1 MSPRSLLARRV
12 LLTRIGTALG
22 VFGTFLLPGGFGEA
36 EAARHRLHAHGRRA
50 LWHPPRPLWQPPEFQ
65 PPSGRGLPP
74 LVMIDPGH
82 GGRDPGAIGVS
93 GTYEKHIA
101 LHAAWDLRRLLEAGR
116 RYRVAMTR
124 ASDVFIPLEQRVELA
139 QRHGASLFV
148 SMHADALRHDSRVRG
163 ASVYTFASRASDPQS
178 AVIAASENAADSY
191 VNRSFDGLSPQVARI
206 LASLMSRE
214 TRVLSGTL
222 AERMV
227 DTLGAVTPMLEHP
240 ERHAGF
246 VVLQSA
252 KIPSVLVEM
261 GFMSSPLDE
270 AALRRPAHR
279 RAVATAMRQAVDAY
293 FAAGSHKMAG

>member
-1 MSPRSLLARRV
+1 MLPRSVLARRV
-12 LLTRIGTALG
+12 LLTRIGTCLG
-22 VFGTFLLPGGFGEA
+22 VFGTFLLPGSFGVA
-36 EAARHRLHAHGRRA
+36 EAARHRHLPH
-50 LWHPPRPLWQPPEFQ
+50 HPRHRPLWQPPPWQ
-65 PPSGRGLPP
+65 PPSSRGLPP

-101 LHAAWDLRRLLEAGR
+101 LDAAFDLRRLLEADR

-124 ASDVFIPLEQRVELA
+124 ASDMFIPLEQRVELA
-139 QRHGASLFV
+139 QHHGASLFV
-148 SMHADALRHDSRVRG
+148 SMHADSLRHDAAVRG

-178 AVIAASENAADSY
+178 AAIAASENASDRY
-191 VNRSFDGLSPQVARI
+191 VSRTYSGLSPQVARI
-206 LASLMSRE
+206 LASLMLRE
-214 TRVLSGTL
+214 THTLSGAL

-227 DTLGAVTPMLEHP
+227 GSLGHATRMLTNP

-270 AALRRPAHR
+270 AALRRPTHR
-279 RAVATAMRQAVDAY
+279 LAVATAMRHAVDAY
-293 FAAGSHKMAG
+293 FAAGTQQMAG